1 MARVSVAGIKTFVEG
16 SKSGTVHV
24 GVDVHKR
31 SYSVALLRT
40 DGAWKEWT
48 MPSSPKVLE
57 NAFLPLRSR
66 IGAVVYEAGPT
77 GFGLARRLTRAGIS
91 VIVAAPSRVPRPVAP
106 TSKTDRLDGRK
117 LAGYAA
123 SGLLRPIAV
132 PTEEEEGFRALV
144 RRRHRLTDS
153 IRHAKQRIRG
163 LLLQFGIEEPAGL
176 SHWGKAAVEEV
187 GRLSLPPGTDE
198 TRDSLLRELAF
209 LTQER
214 EAIEEKLRQT
224 CRAPRHEG
232 RIKAL
237 KTVPGVGETVA
248 TTFAAELFRPGR
260 FRHPGEVTSYLGLAP
275 VVHQSGSG
283 KARVQ
288 IRPVGQRRLRS
299 LLIEAAWMWK
309 QRDPAA
315 ETFYRRILG
324 RTGLPQKAIVAVAR
338 KLAILLWRLSAYPA
352 AA

>member
-1 MARVSVAGIKTFVEG
+1 M
-16 SKSGTVHV
+16 
-24 GVDVHKR
+24 
-31 SYSVALLRT
+31 
-40 DGAWKEWT
+40 
-48 MPSSPKVLE
+48 
-57 NAFLPLRSR
+57 
-66 IGAVVYEAGPT
+66 
-77 GFGLARRLTRAGIS
+77 
-91 VIVAAPSRVPRPVAP
+91 
-106 TSKTDRLDGRK
+106 
-117 LAGYAA
+117 
-123 SGLLRPIAV
+123 
-132 PTEEEEGFRALV
+132 
-144 RRRHRLTDS
+144 
-153 IRHAKQRIRG
+153 
-163 LLLQFGIEEPAGL
+163 
-176 SHWGKAAVEEV
+176 EEV

-232 RIKAL
+232 RINAL

-260 FRHPGEVTSYLGLAP
+260 FRHPGEVTSYLGLAL

-283 KARVQ
+283 KVLVQ